1 LDDDCI
7 PAQFAVGR
15 RVRQILVDRIDR
27 QRKSVGMV
35 VGSVTPAGRRLIAHG
50 ELKQSV
56 AFDPNAHVSVVVLS
70 KAGVM
75 VQDIRGTSCDPLIR

>member
-1 LDDDCI
+1 
-7 PAQFAVGR
+7 
-15 RVRQILVDRIDR
+15 
-27 QRKSVGMV
+27 MV